1 MTIMRRQCAVTT
13 AAAPHSMSPSI
24 SKGQEMTIETA
35 KAYIRAVQKGDQAA
49 LGQLLHPDIVWHQPG
64 RNRFSGTH
72 RGMGAV
78 GAMLGGMM
86 AVSQG
91 SFKITR
97 ANNYMANGDWVAIEI
112 EFEAERPGMKL
123 AQPGVDLVCIDN
135 GRIVEARLFSSNQE
149 EEDAFWGAT
158 Q

>member
-1 MTIMRRQCAVTT
+1 MTID
-13 AAAPHSMSPSI
+13 S
-24 SKGQEMTIETA
+24 A
-35 KAYIRAVQKGDQAA
+35 KAYIKAVQQGDQAA
-49 LGQLLHPDIVWHQPG
+49 LGELLHPDIVWHQPG

-97 ANNYMANGDWVAIEI
+97 ANRYMANGDWVAIEI

-123 AQPGVDLVCIDN
+123 AQPGVDLVRIEN
-135 GRIVEARLFSSNQE
+135 GRIVEARLFSGDQE
-149 EEDAFWGAT
+149 GEDAFWGAA

>member
-1 MTIMRRQCAVTT
+1 MT
-13 AAAPHSMSPSI
+13 
-24 SKGQEMTIETA
+24 KGQEMTIDTA
-35 KAYIRAVQKGDQAA
+35 KAYIRAVQQGDQAA
-49 LGQLLHPDIVWHQPG
+49 LGELLHPDIVWHQPG

-97 ANNYMANGDWVAIEI
+97 ANRYMANCDWVAIEI

-123 AQPGVDLVCIDN
+123 AQPGVDLVRIDN
-135 GRIVEARLFSSNQE
+135 GRIVEARLFSSDQE
-149 EEDAFWGAT
+149 QEDAFWGAA

>member
-1 MTIMRRQCAVTT
+1 MTID
-13 AAAPHSMSPSI
+13 
-24 SKGQEMTIETA
+24 TA
-35 KAYIRAVQKGDQAA
+35 KAYIRAVQQGDQAA

-72 RGMGAV
+72 RGINAV

-86 AVSQG
+86 AASQG
-91 SFKITR
+91 SFRITR
-97 ANNYMANGDWVAIEI
+97 ANRYMANGDWVAIEI

-123 AQPGVDLVCIDN
+123 AQPGVDLVRIDD
-135 GRIVEARLFSSNQE
+135 GRIVEARLFSSDQVG
-149 EEDAFWGAT
+149 EDAFWGAA

>member
-1 MTIMRRQCAVTT
+1 MTID
-13 AAAPHSMSPSI
+13 
-24 SKGQEMTIETA
+24 TA
-35 KAYIRAVQKGDQAA
+35 KAYIRAVQQGDQAA
-49 LGQLLHPDIVWHQPG
+49 LGELLHPDIVWHQPG

-97 ANNYMANGDWVAIEI
+97 ANRYMANGDWVAIEI

-123 AQPGVDLVCIDN
+123 AQPGVDLVRIDN
-135 GRIVEARLFSSNQE
+135 GRIVEARLFSSDQE
-149 EEDAFWGAT
+149 GEDAFCGAA

>member
-1 MTIMRRQCAVTT
+1 MTID
-13 AAAPHSMSPSI
+13 
-24 SKGQEMTIETA
+24 TA
-35 KAYIRAVQKGDQAA
+35 KAYIKAVQQGDQAA
-49 LGQLLHPDIVWHQPG
+49 LGELLHPDIVWHQPG

-97 ANNYMANGDWVAIEI
+97 ANRYMANGDWVAIEI

-123 AQPGVDLVCIDN
+123 AQPGVDLVRIDD
-135 GRIVEARLFSSNQE
+135 GRIVEARLFSSDQAG
-149 EEDAFWGAT
+149 EDAFWGAA

>member
-1 MTIMRRQCAVTT
+1 MT
-13 AAAPHSMSPSI
+13 
-24 SKGQEMTIETA
+24 KGQEMTIDTA
-35 KAYIRAVQKGDQAA
+35 KAYIRAVQQGDQAA

-64 RNRFSGTH
+64 CNRFSGTH
-72 RGMGAV
+72 RGIGAV

-97 ANNYMANGDWVAIEI
+97 ANRYMANGDWVAIEI

-123 AQPGVDLVCIDN
+123 AQPGVDLVRIDD
-135 GRIVEARLFSSNQE
+135 GRIVEARLFSSDQAG
-149 EEDAFWGAT
+149 EDAFWGAA

>member
-1 MTIMRRQCAVTT
+1 MTID
-13 AAAPHSMSPSI
+13 
-24 SKGQEMTIETA
+24 TA
-35 KAYIRAVQKGDQAA
+35 KAYIRAVQQGDQAA
-49 LGQLLHPDIVWHQPG
+49 LGELLDPNIVWHQPG

-72 RGMGAV
+72 RGIGAV

-97 ANNYMANGDWVAIEI
+97 ATRYMANGDWVAIEI

-123 AQPGVDLVCIDN
+123 AQPGVDLVCIDK
-135 GRIVEARLFSSNQE
+135 GRIVEVRLFSSDRDG
-149 EEDAFWGAT
+149 EDAFWGAAP
-158 Q
+158 

>member
-1 MTIMRRQCAVTT
+1 MTID
-13 AAAPHSMSPSI
+13 
-24 SKGQEMTIETA
+24 TA
-35 KAYIRAVQKGDQAA
+35 KAYIRAVQQGDQAA
-49 LGQLLHPDIVWHQPG
+49 LGELLHPDIVWHQPG

-78 GAMLGGMM
+78 GPMLGGMM

-97 ANNYMANGDWVAIEI
+97 ANRYMANGDWVAIEI

-123 AQPGVDLVCIDN
+123 AQPGVDLVRIEH
-135 GRIVEARLFSSNQE
+135 GRIVEARLFSSDQE
-149 EEDAFWGAT
+149 EEDAFWGAA